1 MHAVFYGPTKTHLTA
16 AKVDVRRDT
25 PAGIGVSAP
34 VRARKSPL
42 PPGSCSILFGGRFS
56 QRISLQKESTNR
68 LTTNE
73 GSANLT
79 RLICAESPRFRFS
92 WAQEPLPR
100 QACKCPRCASSFVLE
115 GIHVSPGLR
124 ANSPEGQPLLGLPAV
139 GFHDTLHPR
148 RSRCSTGTATKTS
161 KVGSANTLCRGV
173 HAAPRARQPV
183 PHAPG
188 PSRSSAP
195 HPTPGVLPCM
205 LYTHLRHVAISLQ
218 HTTHDFLQSK
228 YDRNVVEI

>member
-100 QACKCPRCASSFVLE
+100 QACKCRWCASSFVLE

-124 ANSPEGQPLLGLPAV
+124 ANHLEGQPLHGLPAV

-148 RSRCSTGTATKTS
+148 RPRNSTKNKQNRERKHPFARSLPLRVRASRC
-161 KVGSANTLCRGV
+161 RM
-173 HAAPRARQPV
+173 HREHHAPRRPIRPLACCRACCTQ
-183 PHAPG
+183 
-188 PSRSSAP
+188 
-195 HPTPGVLPCM
+195 TC
-205 LYTHLRHVAISLQ
+205 
-218 HTTHDFLQSK
+218 
-228 YDRNVVEI
+228 

>member
-1 MHAVFYGPTKTHLTA
+1 MTV
-16 AKVDVRRDT
+16 AKEDARRDT

-42 PPGSCSILFGGRFS
+42 PPGSCSILLVGVSVSGYVFKKKAQTGYNTR
-56 QRISLQKESTNR
+56 RR
-68 LTTNE
+68 RH
-73 GSANLT
+73 LT
-79 RLICAESPRFRFS
+79 RSMCAEAPRWRRFRFS

-124 ANSPEGQPLLGLPAV
+124 ANSPEGQPLGLPAV